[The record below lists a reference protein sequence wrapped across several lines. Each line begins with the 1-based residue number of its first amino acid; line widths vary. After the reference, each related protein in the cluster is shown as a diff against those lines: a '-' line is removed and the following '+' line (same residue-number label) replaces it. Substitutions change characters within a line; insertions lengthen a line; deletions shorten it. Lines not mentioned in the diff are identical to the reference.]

1 MADWYLGL
9 ALLLLI
15 NFLVG
20 LIAAF
25 RGRSPAD
32 RLLAMQLF
40 DTTTVAVILLLAESQ
55 VDPASYDVALLL
67 ALLAAVTGVAFVR
80 LPLQHQSGARKR

>member
-1 MADWYLGL
+1 MAEWCLGL

-15 NFLVG
+15 NFLAG

-32 RLLAMQLF
+32 RLLATQLF
-40 DTTTVAVILLLAESQ
+40 GTTTIAVILLLAESQ
-55 VDPASYDVALLL
+55 AKPALYDVALLL
-67 ALLAAVTGVAFVR
+67 ALLAAVTGIAFVR
-80 LPLQHQSGARKR
+80 LPSQHQRGAQKK